1 MSDGAQLMSL
11 PRASLPALVL
21 LYRSPSKRGS
31 KLFRASS
38 HMAGSSMTQGNGM
51 ATSLGD
57 LNQDWLSSIMGM
69 FGCCAA
75 RKRQDLH
82 EMFVSAPEGVL

>member
-1 MSDGAQLMSL
+1 
-11 PRASLPALVL
+11 
-21 LYRSPSKRGS
+21 
-31 KLFRASS
+31 
-38 HMAGSSMTQGNGM
+38 MTQGNGM